1 MGYKDVQGMKTIRD
15 AANLAMG
22 LVAQQS
28 RAAAQAAA
36 VKQGRQAAF
45 NSTLARDRVPQSVL
59 PATTTRTRT
68 LVVMDDVT
76 SPPPGGD
83 IESVASTSASTSFLD
98 DPLEDAT
105 ESKLTFISGQS

>member
-28 RAAAQAAA
+28 KAAAQAAA

-45 NSTLARDRVPQSVL
+45 NSTLAPQGS
-59 PATTTRTRT
+59 
-68 LVVMDDVT
+68 
-76 SPPPGGD
+76 SPT
-83 IESVASTSASTSFLD
+83 IRLACHN
-98 DPLEDAT
+98 DADAYARCY
-105 ESKLTFISGQS
+105 G